1 MTERTHEEV
10 VKHIVDV
17 LNEYVE
23 PAVAAHGG
31 VVNFVN
37 FENGYVLVELS
48 GACSGCS
55 GSTMTLKYGIENM
68 LKQMIPEVEGVEG
81 IDDPFS
87 TVNPYY
93 MNNDP
98 FGQAAWEEEN
108 LTGDLNESSDREV

>member
-23 PAVAAHGG
+23 PAVSAHGG

-55 GSTMTLKYGIENM
+55 GSYFTLKHGIENM
-68 LKQMIPEVEGVEG
+68 LKQMIPEVKGVEG
-81 IDDPFS
+81 IEDPFS
-87 TVNPYY
+87 TVNPFYT
-93 MNNDP
+93 DP
-98 FGQAAWEEEN
+98 FGAQDWDLIDVEEV
-108 LTGDLNESSDREV
+108 DNESNKK